1 MVNTVTAAIGK
12 TIKIHALYNILMIF
26 QKMSYNRILILDS
39 MICLV
44 FENMTIIIKVMTR
57 PPSMMTK
64 EGIRMVLAVGH
75 AEEYTGIPQVT
86 LA

>member
-1 MVNTVTAAIGK
+1 
-12 TIKIHALYNILMIF
+12 
-26 QKMSYNRILILDS
+26 
-39 MICLV
+39 
-44 FENMTIIIKVMTR
+44 MTIIIKVMTR